1 MFVENALVYLE
12 FNPIIELIFLYK
24 LGNEIDGDKLNDADD
39 SEFWF

>member
-24 LGNEIDGDKLNDADD
+24 LGNEIDGGLILNLTF
-39 SEFWF
+39 S